1 MVGLSVM
8 SVVLAGVIVMLY
20 MGLTESK
27 IIIETNSVTLTG
39 MYGETIPIDE
49 IESIQLVDRLP
60 HVVMRTD
67 GFALGSVRKGYFKTD
82 DGIII
87 KLMINEFQ
95 DDYVLVTKLNQER
108 IYYSARNTPNATM
121 VRHFEN
127 KGK

>member
-121 VRHFEN
+121 VRYYEN